1 MYFMAARTLMA
12 GLVNRGSYETFRY
25 WPRTPF
31 RRALMPAGSVHTV
44 ISLSKMPLQSSG
56 LRTPTFALSAA
67 LYAAAFIV
75 LSWPW
80 LSGTVTI
87 PWDAKAQFQPEL
99 QFLASSLARG
109 ESPFW
114 TPNVFAGWPQVA
126 DPQSLIFSPLHLA
139 LASFDPTPSFW
150 EADLVTFAY
159 LFCGGLGLMLF
170 FRDRCWHP
178 AAAVVAA
185 LIFAFGGS
193 ASSRLQHTSEI
204 ISLSYTPI
212 ALWLL
217 ARTLDRASW
226 RAGLAAGVVI
236 ALLMIGRDQVAMLGL
251 YVLGLYVVAWWL
263 DGKGRLA
270 RVRRT
275 ALPLAACAMTAILIA
290 AVPLALSALLAADS
304 NRPMIGLE
312 RAGRGSLHPA
322 LLLMLAFADLFGAAD
337 PNVDFWGPPSLAWDA
352 AMPPSG
358 LALAQNMGE
367 IYCGILAVVLIFGA
381 GLVRGLLWAR
391 EVRFFLIALA
401 LVLLYA
407 LGWYT
412 PAFRVMYDVLPGV
425 DLFRRPSDATFII
438 GLLIA
443 IQTGYL
449 AHRVISRTAP
459 QPRWFHWVDTAI
471 FGALA
476 AIAIA
481 LAQKADRLGV
491 SVLPIATGIVFA
503 AGAIALLG
511 VARRLAPARPLFASV
526 LLLGFTTFDLAWN
539 NAPNESTGLPP
550 SRYDALRPQTH
561 NATVALIKAKLAE
574 TSGPD
579 RRDRVE
585 LIGIAYH
592 WPNLALAQGFDH
604 LFGHNPLRLRA
615 FALATGVGD
624 TVAEPAQRP
633 FAPLFPSYRST
644 MADLCG
650 VRFIATGV
658 PVEQIDPSLHAGDLK
673 FIARTED
680 AYVYE
685 NPRALPRVMVVPNFR
700 IADFG
705 ELIRNGWPDV
715 DPRRS
720 VLLEQPPPGPRRAAA
735 PASPLPGGVPP
746 ALSSEKD
753 AGAPPAL
760 PVQGR
765 DRAEGVAHI
774 LRYANTEVDIEVEAP
789 NGGFLVLN
797 DAWHPWWRA
806 EVDGR
811 PTDILKANVLFRAV
825 PIGQGTHRVHFAF
838 EPLRGAW
845 AEAKE
850 RLMEPWR
857 RGIGIRRMG

>member
-1 MYFMAARTLMA
+1 MTGIHF
-12 GLVNRGSYETFRY
+12 
-25 WPRTPF
+25 
-31 RRALMPAGSVHTV
+31 
-44 ISLSKMPLQSSG
+44 KMPLQRLGSP
-56 LRTPTFALSAA
+56 RRTFALAVA
-67 LYAAAFIV
+67 LYAAAFVI

-114 TPNVFAGWPQVA
+114 TPNVFAGWPQIA
-126 DPQSLIFSPLHLA
+126 DPQSLIFSPLHFA
-139 LASFDPTPSFW
+139 LAAFDATPSFR
-150 EADLVTFAY
+150 EADFVTFAY

-170 FRDRCWHP
+170 FRDRGWHP
-178 AAAVVAA
+178 AGAAVAA

-204 ISLSYTPI
+204 ISLSYVPI

-217 ARTLDRASW
+217 ASTLERASW
-226 RAGLAAGVVI
+226 RIGFATGVVI
-236 ALLMIGRDQVAMLGL
+236 ALLAIGRDQVALLGL
-251 YVLGLYVVAWWL
+251 YVLALYVIVWWL

-270 RVRRT
+270 RLRSMV
-275 ALPLAACAMTAILIA
+275 LPLAVCAITAALIA
-290 AVPLALSALLAADS
+290 AIPLVLSALLAADS
-304 NRPMIGLE
+304 NRPVIGLE
-312 RAGRGSLHPA
+312 HAGRGSLHPS

-352 AMPPSG
+352 AMNPSG

-367 IYCGILAVVLIFGA
+367 IYCGILAVVLIVGA
-381 GLVRGLLWAR
+381 GLGRGLLWAR
-391 EVRFFLIALA
+391 EIRFFPIALA

-412 PAFRVMYDVLPGV
+412 PAFRLMYEVLPGV
-425 DLFRRPSDATFII
+425 DLFRRPADATFII

-443 IQTGYL
+443 IAAGYL
-449 AHRVISRTAP
+449 VHRVVSGSAP
-459 QPRWFHWVDTAI
+459 QPRWFYGIDIATLGV
-471 FGALA
+471 LA

-481 LAQKADRLGV
+481 LAHKADRLDV
-491 SVLPIATGIVFA
+491 AVLPITTGIVFA
-503 AGAIALLG
+503 ASAIALLG
-511 VARRLAPARPLFASV
+511 LVRHVAAASPIFASV

-550 SRYDALRPQTH
+550 SRYDALRPQTS

-604 LFGHNPLRLRA
+604 LFGHNPLRLRD

-624 TVAEPAQRP
+624 TVAEPVQRP

-644 MADLCG
+644 MANLCG

-658 PVEQIDPSLHAGDLK
+658 PVEQIDTSLHAGDLK
-673 FIARTED
+673 FVARTED

-685 NPRALPRVMVVPNFR
+685 NPRALPRVMVVPDYK
-700 IADFG
+700 IADFND
-705 ELIRNGWPDV
+705 LIRDGWPDI
-715 DPRRS
+715 DPGRT
-720 VLLEQPPPGPRRAAA
+720 VLLERPPPTLPRSA
-735 PASPLPGGVPP
+735 
-746 ALSSEKD
+746 
-753 AGAPPAL
+753 PAL
-760 PVQGR
+760 P
-765 DRAEGVAHI
+765 AERNEGASSARI
-774 LRYANTEVDIEVEAP
+774 LRYANTEVDLEVNAP

-811 PTDILKANVLFRAV
+811 PAEILRANVLFRAV
-825 PIGQGTHRVHFAF
+825 PVSPGTHRVHFAF

-845 AEAKE
+845 EELKE
-850 RLMEPWR
+850 KVAQARPAR
-857 RGIGIRRMG
+857 

>member
-56 LRTPTFALSAA
+56 LRTPTFALSAS

-352 AMPPSG
+352 TMRPSG
-358 LALAQNMGE
+358 IALAQNMGE
-367 IYCGILAVVLIFGA
+367 IYCGILAVILILSA
-381 GLVRGLLWAR
+381 GLARGLLWTR
-391 EVRFFLIALA
+391 EVRFFAIAFA

-412 PAFRVMYDVLPGV
+412 PVFRLMYELLPGV
-425 DLFRRPSDATFII
+425 DLFRRPADATFII
-438 GLLIA
+438 GLLLA
-443 IQTGYL
+443 ITTGYL
-449 AHRVISRTAP
+449 VHRLLAP
-459 QPRWFHWVDTAI
+459 PSHRAGEGRKATPRWWATVES
-471 FGALA
+471 ALMVIP
-476 AIAIA
+476 IAIA
-481 LAQKADRLGV
+481 VAVAYRAGKLADAL
-491 SVLPIATGIVFA
+491 LPIATAMWFA
-503 AGAIALLG
+503 AGGIVLVAVTRRFAAARPAVAAALLC
-511 VARRLAPARPLFASV
+511 
-526 LLLGFTTFDLAWN
+526 GFTTFDLAWN
-539 NAPNESTGLPP
+539 NGPNESTGLPP
-550 SRYDALRPQTH
+550 SLYEALKPDG
-561 NATVALIKAKLAE
+561 NDETVALLKAKLAE
-574 TSGPD
+574 SASAD

-592 WPNLALAQGFDH
+592 WPDVGLAQGFDH
-604 LFGHNPLRLRA
+604 LFGHNPLRLRD
-615 FALATGVGD
+615 FARATGVGD
-624 TVAEPAQRP
+624 TVATPQQRA
-633 FAPLFPSYRST
+633 FAPLFPSYRSVL
-644 MADLCG
+644 ADLTG

-658 PVEQIDPSLHAGDLK
+658 PVEEIDRSLQPGDLR
-673 FIARTED
+673 FVARTRD
-680 AYVYE
+680 AFVYE
-685 NPRALPRVMVVPNFR
+685 NPRALPRVMVVP
-700 IADFG
+700 
-705 ELIRNGWPDV
+705 EY
-715 DPRRS
+715 
-720 VLLEQPPPGPRRAAA
+720 Q
-735 PASPLPGGVPP
+735 
-746 ALSSEKD
+746 
-753 AGAPPAL
+753 
-760 PVQGR
+760 
-765 DRAEGVAHI
+765 
-774 LRYANTEVDIEVEAP
+774 T
-789 NGGFLVLN
+789 
-797 DAWHPWWRA
+797 
-806 EVDGR
+806 
-811 PTDILKANVLFRAV
+811 
-825 PIGQGTHRVHFAF
+825 
-838 EPLRGAW
+838 
-845 AEAKE
+845 
-850 RLMEPWR
+850 
-857 RGIGIRRMG
+857 

>member
-1 MYFMAARTLMA
+1 MT
-12 GLVNRGSYETFRY
+12 GI
-25 WPRTPF
+25 
-31 RRALMPAGSVHTV
+31 H
-44 ISLSKMPLQSSG
+44 SKMPLQAG
-56 LRTPTFALSAA
+56 LPTRAFVLS
-67 LYAAAFIV
+67 LVSYAAAFVV

-80 LSGTVTI
+80 LSGAVTI

-109 ESPFW
+109 EQPFW
-114 TPNVFAGWPQVA
+114 TPNVFAGWPQIA

-139 LASFDPTPSFW
+139 LAALDPTPSFR
-150 EADLVTFAY
+150 EADFVAFAY

-170 FRDRCWHP
+170 FRDRGWHP
-178 AAAVVAA
+178 AGAAVAA

-204 ISLSYTPI
+204 ISLSYVPI

-217 ARTLDRASW
+217 AGTLERASW
-226 RAGLAAGVVI
+226 RYGLAAGVVI
-236 ALLMIGRDQVAMLGL
+236 ALLMIGRDQVALLGL
-251 YVLGLYVVAWWL
+251 YVLALYVIVWWL

-270 RVRRT
+270 CVRRT
-275 ALPLAACAMTAILIA
+275 ALPLAVCAVTAALIA
-290 AVPLALSALLAADS
+290 VVPLVLSALLAADS
-304 NRPMIGLE
+304 NRPVIGLE
-312 RAGRGSLHPA
+312 RAARGSLHPA

-367 IYCGILAVVLIFGA
+367 IYSGILAVVLILGA

-391 EVRFFLIALA
+391 EIRIFLLALG

-412 PAFRVMYDVLPGV
+412 PAFRLMYDVLPGV
-425 DLFRRPSDATFII
+425 DLFRRPADATFII
-438 GLLIA
+438 GFLIA
-443 IQTGYL
+443 VQAGYL
-449 AHRVISRTAP
+449 VHRIISNSAP
-459 QPRWFHWVDTAI
+459 QRRWSYAIDAAI

-481 LAQKADRLGV
+481 LAQKADRLDV
-491 SVLPIATGIVFA
+491 SVLPIATGIIFA
-503 AGAIALLG
+503 AGGIALLG
-511 VARRLAPARPLFASV
+511 LARRLSAASPIAASA
-526 LLLGFTTFDLAWN
+526 LLLGFTTVDLAWN

-550 SRYDALRPQTH
+550 SRYDALRLQSR
-561 NATVALIKAKLAE
+561 NATVALIRAKLAE

-579 RRDRVE
+579 RRDRIE

-604 LFGHNPLRLRA
+604 LFGHNPLRLRD

-624 TVAEPAQRP
+624 TVAEPVQRP

-644 MADLCG
+644 MANLCG

-658 PVEQIDPSLHAGDLK
+658 PVEQIDASLHAGDLK

-685 NPRALPRVMVVPNFR
+685 NPRALPRAMVVPDYQ
-700 IADFG
+700 IADFQD
-705 ELIRNGWPDV
+705 LIRNGWPDI
-715 DPRRS
+715 DPRRT
-720 VLLEQPPPGPRRAAA
+720 VLLERP
-735 PASPLPGGVPP
+735 
-746 ALSSEKD
+746 
-753 AGAPPAL
+753 PPAL
-760 PVQGR
+760 PRSAAPPSPSPGA
-765 DRAEGVAHI
+765 RASRPPYSQERKNAGETPALPAEDGTAGSARI
-774 LRYANTEVDIEVEAP
+774 LRYANTEVDIEADAP

-811 PTDILKANVLFRAV
+811 PADILKANVLFRAV
-825 PIGQGTHRVHFAF
+825 PIGPGTHRVHFAF

-845 AEAKE
+845 EELKE
-850 RLMEPWR
+850 TITPPKD
-857 RGIGIRRMG
+857 

>member
-1 MYFMAARTLMA
+1 MT
-12 GLVNRGSYETFRY
+12 GI
-25 WPRTPF
+25 P
-31 RRALMPAGSVHTV
+31 
-44 ISLSKMPLQSSG
+44 SKLPLQPSG
-56 LRTPTFALSAA
+56 LRTHTFALSVA
-67 LYAAAFIV
+67 LYAAAFVV
-75 LSWPW
+75 LAWPW

-114 TPNVFAGWPQVA
+114 TPNVFAGWPQIA

-139 LASFDPTPSFW
+139 LASFDPTPSFR

-159 LFCGGLGLMLF
+159 LFAGGIGLMLF
-170 FRDRCWHP
+170 FRDRGWHP
-178 AAAVVAA
+178 AGAAIAA
-185 LIFAFGGS
+185 LVFAFGGS

-217 ARTLDRASW
+217 ARTLERASW
-226 RAGLAAGVVI
+226 RVGLAAGVMI

-251 YVLGLYVVAWWL
+251 YVLGLYVIAWWL

-270 RVRRT
+270 RAKRT
-275 ALPLAACAMTAILIA
+275 ALPLAVCAVTAVLIA
-290 AVPLALSALLAADS
+290 LGPLVLSALLAADS

-312 RAGRGSLHPA
+312 HAGRGSLHPA

-337 PNVDFWGPPSLAWDA
+337 PNVEFWGPPSLAWDA

-367 IYCGILAVVLIFGA
+367 IYCGILAVVLILGT

-391 EVRFFLIALA
+391 EIRFFLIALA

-425 DLFRRPSDATFII
+425 DLFRRPADATFII

-443 IQTGYL
+443 VQTGYL
-449 AHRVISRTAP
+449 VHRVISGTAP
-459 QPRWFHWVDTAI
+459 QPRWFFWVDVAI

-491 SVLPIATGIVFA
+491 SGLPIATGVVFA

-511 VARRLAPARPLFASV
+511 LARRLVGMRPLLASV
-526 LLLGFTTFDLAWN
+526 LLLGFTTFDLGWN

-550 SRYDALRPQTH
+550 SRYDALRPQSS

-604 LFGHNPLRLRA
+604 LFGHNPLRLHD

-624 TVAEPAQRP
+624 TVAEPVQRP

-658 PVEQIDPSLHAGDLK
+658 PVEQIDTSLHAGDLK

-685 NPRALPRVMVVPNFR
+685 NPRALPRVMVVPQYE

-705 ELIRNGWPDV
+705 DLIRHGWPDI
-715 DPRRS
+715 DPRRT
-720 VLLEQPPPGPRRAAA
+720 VLLERPPRGSA
-735 PASPLPGGVPP
+735 GVPP
-746 ALSSEKD
+746 APSEKD
-753 AGAPPAL
+753 AGEAPAL
-760 PVQGR
+760 
-765 DRAEGVAHI
+765 RAQATEEVAASARI

-811 PTDILKANVLFRAV
+811 PADILKANVLFRAV
-825 PIGQGTHRVHFAF
+825 PIGQGAHRVHFAF
-838 EPLRGAW
+838 EPLQGAW
-845 AEAKE
+845 AELREKVAGAE
-850 RLMEPWR
+850 QVR
-857 RGIGIRRMG
+857 